1 MLATLIIVFRE
12 AIEAGLV
19 IGIVMAATRGVPR
32 RSLWIGTGIMGG
44 VAGACLVA
52 AFADAIAGMMSGTG
66 QELFNASVMAV
77 AVLMLTGHN
86 VWMARAGRHIAQEMK
101 SLGAEVAIGQRS
113 LTALAIVVGVAIL
126 REGSEI
132 ALFLYGIALSSG
144 STGALMFI
152 GGAIGLALG
161 AGVSA
166 MMYFGL
172 LRIPTRH
179 LFTVT
184 SWLIA
189 LLAAGM
195 ASQAVVF
202 LQQAGLVTVFP
213 HVVWDTSRVLSDGS
227 LAGRALH
234 TLIGY
239 ADRPTGIQ
247 LIVYIAT
254 LCAIFTLMRLFGRA
268 PQPQKIKQAP
278 GEIRPSGIMIEETG
292 NE

>member
-12 AIEAGLV
+12 VIEAGLV
-19 IGIVMAATRGVPR
+19 IGIVLAATRGVPR
-32 RSLWIGTGIMGG
+32 RGLWLAAGIALGIVGACVVAVFADSIANMM
-44 VAGACLVA
+44 AGA
-52 AFADAIAGMMSGTG
+52 G

-86 VWMARAGRHIAQEMK
+86 VWMAREGRKIAQEMK
-101 SLGAEVAIGQRS
+101 SLGADVVSGRRS
-113 LTALAIVVGVAIL
+113 LLALSVVVGLAVL

-132 ALFLYGIALSSG
+132 VLFLYGIALSAGDTVVSMFFG
-144 STGALMFI
+144 GAL
-152 GGAIGLALG
+152 GLALG
-161 AGVSA
+161 AAVSCL
-166 MMYFGL
+166 MYFGL
-172 LRIPTRH
+172 LRIPSRH

-195 ASQAVVF
+195 AAQAMVF
-202 LQQAGLVTVFP
+202 LQQAGLVTVLSR
-213 HVVWDTSRVLSDGS
+213 VVWDTSGVLSDGS

-247 LIVYIAT
+247 LLAYVAT
-254 LCAIFTLMRLFGRA
+254 LTTIFTLMRLFGHA
-268 PQPQKIKQAP
+268 PQQKTSPA
-278 GEIRPSGIMIEETG
+278 SGVAAQQ
-292 NE
+292 

>member
-19 IGIVMAATRGVPR
+19 IGIVLAATRGVPR
-32 RSLWIGTGIMGG
+32 RSLWIGAGIIGG
-44 VAGACLVA
+44 VTGACLVA
-52 AFADAIAGMMSGTG
+52 AFADAIAGLMSGTG
-66 QELFNASVMAV
+66 QELFNAAV
-77 AVLMLTGHN
+77 LAIAVLMLTGHN

-101 SLGAEVAIGQRS
+101 SFGTEVAIGQRS

-144 STGALMFI
+144 GTGALMFI

-213 HVVWDTSRVLSDGS
+213 HVVWDTSRFLSDGS
-227 LAGRALH
+227 LAGKALH
-234 TLIGY
+234 TLVGY
-239 ADRPTGIQ
+239 SDRPTGIQ

-254 LCAIFTLMRLFGRA
+254 LCAIFFLMRLFGRA
-268 PQPQKIKQAP
+268 PQPQKIKHASS
-278 GEIRPSGIMIEETG
+278 EIRPSGIMIKETG